1 MAEARTRMKE
11 KQHLIGP
18 LAYWLA
24 AGKLDARSVLPA
36 IEKLAEDSPK
46 SLPALLEA
54 LEGETDE
61 ALVSLAR
68 HLRQTLRKEALNL
81 YQAKRQGLP
90 AGDTES
96 MSGLALETVEEWR
109 LAADPKEAVET
120 AMKMSQDLAFF
131 AANQDK
137 APRLFREIQHRTD
150 KALANACA
158 MITDLVER
166 VPKPLL
172 DRLVKGWADDLPGR
186 EQVSAKLEER
196 RGVFRQKWL
205 EQARRVVNNTPEPD
219 ELESAPAALAARFA
233 AAASR
238 DEKAGLLDLACCWM
252 TPAAAP
258 ALEAMSAEAWAAD
271 RALWNL
277 TLRFGKPE
285 NQTWEDWR
293 RWLAD
298 QERRWQSEQE
308 TFGRLI
314 DHQAPG
320 LLLVLY
326 SQLPNPDP
334 AVLDALTRTVAES
347 GKPVEPSERFA
358 SWSNWAPPHEIRA
371 LTGLAEPTPPVIAS
385 VGTLGVAARGGSQPP
400 PLPAHLTAAPPVQPG
415 TVPVQPAVAKV
426 APPVPAKPSLWEVH
440 IQPFF
445 QENWYIVAGI
455 AMVIL
460 GSSLL
465 AYYTWDKH
473 WLVRYTLMPLLLAGF
488 TWSLAWVG
496 DWIEKK
502 SAEFKGTAAI
512 LRGAA
517 IGLLPINFMA
527 MALLS
532 SDEKVPEKTL
542 PLLAMALIYLSVFG
556 WGLRKW
562 CMAVDQTLGTVLGGT
577 LLLLNALV
585 AVGPLAQT
593 VGHLEGPSVFLCV
606 GAGFYAGFAATVGA
620 IVFFTKKILTRQMAD
635 EKRVPWFV
643 AGALAITFLEVFIW
657 VHGFM
662 RHVPQAPTYALMVI
676 LTGWL
681 ILYAEG
687 RALQLKESPHLHGG
701 ESFLGFGAILL
712 GLLMGFGEPAVRV
725 ASFLTAG
732 GVWMYQGLRRRH
744 PLHDW
749 IALTLLGL
757 GGAAV
762 GLSAAIS
769 RAVAAAAG
777 GGAGAGI
784 RAGGL
789 DLWEARPGSS
799 GSLRFRAGRGDTG
812 KHGARR
818 PVRVGSCLPG
828 HAVGRADDY
837 GADRPAGP
845 MALSVRAAGHRRLA
859 PSCGGADRLA
869 RIPGSTGAMAAREHG
884 DPGAG
889 AALCRVH
896 GCGRP
901 QRPSQQH
908 GIRPGDPLLA
918 LAGRELDR
926 AKTAAFAGPLNC
938 VVALRHSGRGGHAAA
953 GGLGRQRAGAA
964 LVSRLHGLRRAA
976 PDDARL
982 DTGRLFF
989 QVTGAVRHGG
999 GHHGGPVP
1007 GVESQHADHH
1017 PRAVLG
1023 HWIGQRSLGAGA
1035 DVALFRAAALGV
1047 PERLARRGR
1056 FHGQGVFPRPAARPY
1071 FVHLARNGCGGLS
1084 PHPG

>member
-1 MAEARTRMKE
+1 MAEARTRMKD

-68 HLRQTLRKEALNL
+68 HLRQTLRKEALSLYQARRQGPRKEALNL

-96 MSGLALETVEEWR
+96 MSGLASETVEEWR

-166 VPKPLL
+166 LPKPWL
-172 DRLVKGWADDLPGR
+172 DRLANAWADDLPGR
-186 EQVSAKLEER
+186 ERVLAQLEER
-196 RGVFRQKWL
+196 RGAFLRKWL
-205 EQARRVVNNTPEPD
+205 EQARRVVNNTPEQD

-233 AAASR
+233 AAESR

-298 QERRWQSEQE
+298 QERLWQAEQE

-314 DHQAPG
+314 DDQAPG

-326 SQLPNPDP
+326 SQLPDPDP
-334 AVLDALTRTVAES
+334 AVLDALIRTVAES

-358 SWSNWAPPHEIRA
+358 SWSNWAPRHELRV
-371 LTGLAEPTPPVIAS
+371 LTGLTEPTTPVIAP

-400 PLPAHLTAAPPVQPG
+400 PLPAHLTAAPPVQ
-415 TVPVQPAVAKV
+415 TSAVPVQPAVAEV

-542 PLLAMALIYLSVFG
+542 PLLAMALIYLS
-556 WGLRKW
+556 WSRK
-562 CMAVDQTLGTVLGGT
+562 G
-577 LLLLNALV
+577 
-585 AVGPLAQT
+585 
-593 VGHLEGPSVFLCV
+593 SVNE
-606 GAGFYAGFAATVGA
+606 
-620 IVFFTKKILTRQMAD
+620 IVISERGQLMIL
-635 EKRVPWFV
+635 
-643 AGALAITFLEVFIW
+643 
-657 VHGFM
+657 
-662 RHVPQAPTYALMVI
+662 
-676 LTGWL
+676 
-681 ILYAEG
+681 
-687 RALQLKESPHLHGG
+687 
-701 ESFLGFGAILL
+701 
-712 GLLMGFGEPAVRV
+712 
-725 ASFLTAG
+725 
-732 GVWMYQGLRRRH
+732 
-744 PLHDW
+744 
-749 IALTLLGL
+749 
-757 GGAAV
+757 
-762 GLSAAIS
+762 
-769 RAVAAAAG
+769 
-777 GGAGAGI
+777 
-784 RAGGL
+784 
-789 DLWEARPGSS
+789 
-799 GSLRFRAGRGDTG
+799 
-812 KHGARR
+812 
-818 PVRVGSCLPG
+818 
-828 HAVGRADDY
+828 
-837 GADRPAGP
+837 
-845 MALSVRAAGHRRLA
+845 
-859 PSCGGADRLA
+859 
-869 RIPGSTGAMAAREHG
+869 
-884 DPGAG
+884 
-889 AALCRVH
+889 
-896 GCGRP
+896 
-901 QRPSQQH
+901 
-908 GIRPGDPLLA
+908 
-918 LAGRELDR
+918 
-926 AKTAAFAGPLNC
+926 
-938 VVALRHSGRGGHAAA
+938 
-953 GGLGRQRAGAA
+953 
-964 LVSRLHGLRRAA
+964 
-976 PDDARL
+976 
-982 DTGRLFF
+982 
-989 QVTGAVRHGG
+989 
-999 GHHGGPVP
+999 
-1007 GVESQHADHH
+1007 
-1017 PRAVLG
+1017 
-1023 HWIGQRSLGAGA
+1023 
-1035 DVALFRAAALGV
+1035 
-1047 PERLARRGR
+1047 
-1056 FHGQGVFPRPAARPY
+1056 
-1071 FVHLARNGCGGLS
+1071 
-1084 PHPG
+1084 